1 MSCHHSES
9 SSEDKPKHHYKSKV
23 VYGEFIRTFT
33 FSSPQLPIVQPGSN
47 LIFPTA
53 TVPPM
58 GVKYVEDAK
67 EVGLLVPRG
76 VYLVS
81 WKLNPSPG
89 ASVNLL
95 VNGVPPVTSGNPPFP
110 YTDSVTTG
118 LLDASYLIRAPLK
131 KNNLI
136 SIVNGGTS
144 LFTLQDIPNTHIG
157 NTSILTQVRVQRLS
171 KH

>member
-1 MSCHHSES
+1 
-9 SSEDKPKHHYKSKV
+9 V

-33 FSSPQLPIVQPGSN
+33 FSSPQLPIVQPGGN

-67 EVGLLVPRG
+67 QVGLLVPRG

-81 WKLNPSPG
+81 WKLNPSAG
-89 ASVNLL
+89 AVVNLL

-110 YTDSVTTG
+110 YTESVTTG
-118 LLDASYLIRAPLK
+118 LLDASYLIQAPLK